1 MLKLFFYINKIFIIN
16 IIILYI
22 FLYSLEVF
30 LQFDYGSLYKETIY
44 FYKKKISKKLKEDVV
59 LSFAPYKL
67 INTNSDIF
75 PLAGIPNKVTILCGD
90 GSKFYYYKSDKLGFN
105 NKNFSKIN
113 DAIII
118 GDSYIHG
125 NCLDQSFNLINNINY
140 NGIKAVG
147 LGMMGNGPLIEYAT
161 FKEYELFF
169 DYKYLIWIFTPD
181 SDYYDLSNEINN
193 KILKKYINNENYSQK
208 LLINKEKSISRINEY
223 LNLKKDRPIRE
234 FSRKYHLD
242 LNIIRN
248 LLEKILN
255 KKHLYNIS
263 NIPNEKNT
271 LLIKNIFFETNKFLE
286 NKNKK
291 LLVVFN
297 ANYPELMFPKNNNN
311 LKKKKLIEN
320 NLIELKK
327 YFIENS
333 INFFDFNEF
342 VKDKYDYENIE
353 KIFKKTN
360 VGEGWNHYTSYG
372 NAALAKLI
380 SKILN

>member
-1 MLKLFFYINKIFIIN
+1 MIKLFFYIYKVFIIN

-30 LQFDYGSLYKETIY
+30 LQFDSGNLYKETKY
-44 FYKKKISKKLKEDVV
+44 SYKKKISKKLQKDVV

-90 GSKFYYYKSDKLGFN
+90 GLKFYSYKSGKLGFN
-105 NKNFSKIN
+105 NNNFSKIN

-118 GDSYIHG
+118 GDSYVHG
-125 NCLDQSFNLINNINY
+125 NCLDQNFNLVNNINY
-140 NGIKAVG
+140 NGIKTIG
-147 LGMMGNGPLIEYAT
+147 LGIMGNGPLIEYAT
-161 FKEYELFF
+161 FKEYESFF
-169 DYKYLIWIFTPD
+169 DYKYLIWVFTPD
-181 SDYYDLSNEINN
+181 NDYYDLSNEINN
-193 KILKKYINNENYSQK
+193 KILKEYINNENYSQK
-208 LLINKEKSISRINEY
+208 LLINKEKSTRIVNEY
-223 LNLKKDRPIRE
+223 LNLRKDRPIRE
-234 FSRKYHLD
+234 FSKKYHLD

-248 LLEKILN
+248 SLKKILN
-255 KKHLYNIS
+255 EKVLNNTNNIF
-263 NIPNEKNT
+263 NERNV
-271 LLIKNIFFETNKFLE
+271 LLIKNIFFKTNKFLE
-286 NKNKK
+286 NRNKK
-291 LLVVFN
+291 LLVVFGAIN
-297 ANYPELMFPKNNNN
+297 PELMFPKNNNN

-320 NLIELKK
+320 NLVELKK

-360 VGEGWNHYTSYG
+360 EGWDHYNNYG
-372 NAALAKLI
+372 NAILAKLI
-380 SKILN
+380 SKKLN